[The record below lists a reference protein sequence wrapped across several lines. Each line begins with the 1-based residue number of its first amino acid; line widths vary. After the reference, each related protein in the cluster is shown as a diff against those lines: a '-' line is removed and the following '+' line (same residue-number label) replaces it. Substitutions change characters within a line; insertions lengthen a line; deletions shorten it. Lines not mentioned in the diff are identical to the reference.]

1 MHQIT
6 HHQKILSAENGFL
19 LGNGDLS
26 VSVYQR
32 ENALVWRFGKGNVW
46 DRRLDL
52 RDDPKPAHIDEVRRG
67 ILEEGWRVGT
77 NGEDFTAIHGF
88 QNEARS
94 REICQG
100 SPKSYETRPYPCP
113 KPVGELALHLPPDLM
128 AMTIQQ
134 TLCIEEG
141 IVEITCQ
148 QEEVFLLSLRC
159 WIDPQENILLVD
171 WKINA
176 ELEASYGRDP
186 LIWFSLYRWPDPKVE
201 DFAAAQY
208 SEFRV
213 GLVTGAND
221 PQKASPLPPPKVE
234 KQGDIFCI
242 RQDFYPEATFPEGS
256 CCLLAPLCG
265 GNVEIPAWTPAGTAS
280 LHILPTGTSGL
291 MAVGVTASGDPL
303 PPEKGIYHLAQLAL
317 QPDFLKNSWEQLQE
331 TMKKYWQSSSFH
343 CQEPLLENLWYETLY
358 AFRCVYRGGT
368 VPPGLMFPSTLRDYS
383 HWHGDYHS
391 NYNFQ
396 QPFWGICAANHPEGL
411 DSYFDG
417 MKFFFQIGK
426 KIARD
431 YYGARGVFVQLS
443 AFPIVAEDDPIGVVP
458 LGRMAYMTGWACTL
472 YWERYLYTMD
482 QKWLAE
488 VGYPAIREC
497 ALFYTDFVQKWEDG
511 FYHAF
516 PSNQGEE
523 GFSGNPDDFCDREEV
538 ADYLCY
544 CLRCAI
550 AAAKILSVD
559 KELILKWQSI
569 LSEYPADKSSHLP
582 EGSYEQRIAQ
592 ENPPEFGHSYLMD
605 PVVEPN
611 LPWPNK
617 NHDVYRWYFGHF
629 PTIQMKRLHLG
640 LYRTHLDY
648 PRFLEEIRRWRH
660 PNGLCWALSV
670 RNYGQTGAW
679 TETLGIL
686 GVLMDSILQSWDGC
700 LHLFPGIP
708 AETDISFENFRARG
722 AFLVSA
728 CRTNRKVQSF
738 SIFSEMGGTCTFQS
752 PWESVAVFDDK
763 GQNIPLQH
771 TSEGNCYFETIANT
785 QYFVKPI

>member
-128 AMTIQQ
+128 AMAIQQ

-148 QEEVFLLSLRC
+148 QEEIFLLSLRC

-303 PPEKGIYHLAQLAL
+303 PPEK
-317 QPDFLKNSWEQLQE
+317 E
-331 TMKKYWQSSSFH
+331 
-343 CQEPLLENLWYETLY
+343 
-358 AFRCVYRGGT
+358 
-368 VPPGLMFPSTLRDYS
+368 ST
-383 HWHGDYHS
+383 
-391 NYNFQ
+391 
-396 QPFWGICAANHPEGL
+396 I
-411 DSYFDG
+411 
-417 MKFFFQIGK
+417 
-426 KIARD
+426 
-431 YYGARGVFVQLS
+431 
-443 AFPIVAEDDPIGVVP
+443 
-458 LGRMAYMTGWACTL
+458 
-472 YWERYLYTMD
+472 
-482 QKWLAE
+482 WLNW
-488 VGYPAIREC
+488 PC
-497 ALFYTDFVQKWEDG
+497 
-511 FYHAF
+511 
-516 PSNQGEE
+516 S
-523 GFSGNPDDFCDREEV
+523 
-538 ADYLCY
+538 
-544 CLRCAI
+544 
-550 AAAKILSVD
+550 
-559 KELILKWQSI
+559 LI
-569 LSEYPADKSSHLP
+569 
-582 EGSYEQRIAQ
+582 
-592 ENPPEFGHSYLMD
+592 F
-605 PVVEPN
+605 
-611 LPWPNK
+611 
-617 NHDVYRWYFGHF
+617 
-629 PTIQMKRLHLG
+629 
-640 LYRTHLDY
+640 
-648 PRFLEEIRRWRH
+648 
-660 PNGLCWALSV
+660 
-670 RNYGQTGAW
+670 
-679 TETLGIL
+679 
-686 GVLMDSILQSWDGC
+686 
-700 LHLFPGIP
+700 
-708 AETDISFENFRARG
+708 
-722 AFLVSA
+722 
-728 CRTNRKVQSF
+728 
-738 SIFSEMGGTCTFQS
+738 
-752 PWESVAVFDDK
+752 
-763 GQNIPLQH
+763 
-771 TSEGNCYFETIANT
+771 
-785 QYFVKPI
+785 